1 MEIKWDVGKDCQNM
15 APIKCHHTPKSNKIS
30 LIISRISGYEENS
43 RMAKK
48 GTI

>member
-1 MEIKWDVGKDCQNM
+1 MGCSQGLPKYGFD
-15 APIKCHHTPKSNKIS
+15 KCHHTPKSNKIS

-43 RMAKK
+43 RVAKK